1 MKSGWLFVALYLKQ
15 ASTCLMQYYYL
26 SKPSKPNSLSV
37 SISLTRSGI
46 PRIIAPF
53 HRKLI
58 RRQDDRADVVVKIY
72 LSAFTMAKLIK
83 LAKPVSKET
92 FQSILSPPS
101 DLRKVA
107 MASVEILNKVPLLFR
122 KYIPD
127 ISTIPLK
134 SGISW
139 RPTWKAKDSNMRPIR
154 LKDNP
159 RKRYKSF
166 FRAFPFE
173 VNSWFCKVQEDAKK
187 SAGSLFGILWY
198 PRIRYCFDE
207 NNEMF
212 SQRDASR
219 FEREVMNNNPFP
231 EFSNVTPSLG
241 RLGRS
246 IEGGGKRRIFAIGNW
261 VHQRLLRPLNKWLM
275 DVLRQLPMDGTFN
288 QTAPLK
294 RLVGSQ
300 TVYSVDQVE
309 ASSM

>member
-1 MKSGWLFVALYLKQ
+1 M
-15 ASTCLMQYYYL
+15 
-26 SKPSKPNSLSV
+26 
-37 SISLTRSGI
+37 
-46 PRIIAPF
+46 
-53 HRKLI
+53 
-58 RRQDDRADVVVKIY
+58 
-72 LSAFTMAKLIK
+72 
-83 LAKPVSKET
+83 SKET
-92 FQSILSPPS
+92 WTSIQSPPS

-122 KYIPD
+122 KYIPE

-139 RPTWKAKDSNMRPIR
+139 RPTWKAKASNMRPIR

-198 PRIRYCFDE
+198 PGIRYCFDE

-212 SQRDASR
+212 SQHDASR

-231 EFSNVTPSLG
+231 EKCNSFPWKTRSFDWG
-241 RLGRS
+241 RWQ
-246 IEGGGKRRIFAIGNW
+246 EKRRIFALGNW
-261 VHQRLLRPLNKWLM
+261 VHQSCRPNRKSITM
-275 DVLRQLPMDGTFN
+275 AMSYFIFF
-288 QTAPLK
+288 PLDLS
-294 RLVGSQ
+294 RSDYVFMW
-300 TVYSVDQVE
+300 VE
-309 ASSM
+309 SFLK